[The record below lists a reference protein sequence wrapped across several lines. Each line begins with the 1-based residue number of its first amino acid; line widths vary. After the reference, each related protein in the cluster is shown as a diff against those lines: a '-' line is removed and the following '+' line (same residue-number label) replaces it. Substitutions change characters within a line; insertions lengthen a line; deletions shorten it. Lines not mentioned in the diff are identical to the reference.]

1 MYFMGA
7 FLIGG
12 ALSVVAGIVN
22 VFSGIEG
29 AELWTMVAVLAA
41 SVIFVCIGIL
51 MHVKAKKKLSPE
63 LQKRVLRDSFVVCLG
78 LSIRIFLIIIAFFI
92 RTWFELHNPDEYTL
106 EDGRTVYRYPGS
118 DEAYDAY
125 GYKIGKFV
133 DDNKVVLT

>member
-51 MHVKAKKKLSPE
+51 MYVKAKKE
-63 LQKRVLRDSFVVCLG
+63 IVLNCN
-78 LSIRIFLIIIAFFI
+78 I
-92 RTWFELHNPDEYTL
+92 
-106 EDGRTVYRYPGS
+106 
-118 DEAYDAY
+118 
-125 GYKIGKFV
+125 K
-133 DDNKVVLT
+133 